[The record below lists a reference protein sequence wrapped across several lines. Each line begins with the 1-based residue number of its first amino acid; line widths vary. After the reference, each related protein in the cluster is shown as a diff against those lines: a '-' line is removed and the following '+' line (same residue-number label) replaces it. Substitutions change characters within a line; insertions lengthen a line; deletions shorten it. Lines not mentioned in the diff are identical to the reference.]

1 MFMIITITGNLGSG
15 KSTVARLVAQ
25 KLSIKHYSTGDFMRQ
40 MATERG
46 IDLLT
51 LNKIAEK
58 DKSVDKE
65 LDERQINIG
74 KKEDNF
80 VIDARLGWYFI
91 PHSIKI
97 FLDVTDEEAA
107 RRIFSDQRTTE
118 KPYKTM
124 KEAMKN
130 IRKRRESEKKRY
142 KELYNLDYYDKK
154 NYDLVVDTTKINAEQ
169 VAQKI
174 VDFVK
179 MD

>member
-1 MFMIITITGNLGSG
+1 MIITITGNLGSG
-15 KSTVARLVAQ
+15 KSTVAKLVAQ
-25 KLSIKHYSTGDFMRQ
+25 KLDLKHYSTGDFMRQ

-46 IDLLT
+46 VDLLE

-65 LDERQINIG
+65 LDDRQIKLG
-74 KKEDNF
+74 KTENNF
-80 VIDARLGWYFI
+80 IIDARLGWHFI

-118 KPYKTM
+118 KPYNTIQ
-124 KEAMKN
+124 EAMEN

-142 KELYNLDYYDKK
+142 RELYGLDYYDKK
-154 NYDLVVDTTKINAEQ
+154 NYDLIVDTTKITAEQ
-169 VAQKI
+169 VAEKT
-174 VDFVK
+174 VDFVRSK
-179 MD
+179 K